1 MIYQVLILW
10 GVCAFSAVLL
20 SVFSIYYFKKS
31 RDLAP
36 LFQRK
41 NELQCQINSLN
52 EQIAVAQNTN
62 NALTIKNQELNKES
76 KMYEQSIL
84 DGKIAKEFL
93 DKYDEELA
101 RKRSTIYKTNN
112 DIENVKDIYN
122 KAKEELTNINLEI
135 QNAAGKL
142 QGQEQQLNKN
152 EQIIAEIEVKKGQL
166 IEKEKAL
173 FQLTEKV
180 ETLKVEFEELETK
193 CKRLKND
200 IERMEEE
207 RKRLDSSCLALEEE
221 EKRYRESIRALNAE
235 KSTLDLLLDTKK
247 AEAKGIEDFKWEDL
261 DKRPIPLVKLEKHIE
276 EHEFL
281 SGFKDKLRQNNIVFD
296 DRTIN
301 AFHTSLK
308 VQDSSPLVVL
318 AGISG
323 TGKSLLPQLYASE
336 LGFNFLQIA
345 VQPRWDGPQDLFGFY
360 NYMENRFK
368 ATELSRLIWS
378 CDIYN
383 NKKAEKEFSGDDK
396 NLPMNIVLLDEMNLA
411 KVEYYFSD
419 MLSKLE
425 ARRGKNCS
433 IKNQREP
440 AEIELECGSSGK
452 DIGVRRMF
460 VNKNTLFVGTMNE
473 DESTQS
479 LSDKVMDRSNVMR
492 FGRPS
497 SLDLHPTI
505 DKFLKSHSDEK
516 LTYGTWS
523 REWVKKSIEKSD
535 SDFISKIITPIN
547 EELARIGRPFAH
559 RVYQGISNYVVNYPD
574 STEIGR
580 RYAIADQV
588 EMKIL
593 PKLTGIE
600 MEDKIVREVL
610 EKIGEHIDKINDRKL
625 SEAFFNARKSDNSVF
640 FQWRGIMR

>member
-10 GVCAFSAVLL
+10 GLCTFSAILL
-20 SVFSIYYFKKS
+20 SVFSVYYFKKS
-31 RDLAP
+31 RDLVP

-62 NALTIKNQELNKES
+62 NALAIKNQELNKES
-76 KMYEQSIL
+76 KILEQSIL
-84 DGKIAKEFL
+84 DGQIAKEFL

-101 RKRSTIYKTNN
+101 NKRSIINKTNKE
-112 DIENVKDIYN
+112 IENIKDIYN
-122 KAKEELTNINLEI
+122 KAKGELENINLEI
-135 QNAAGKL
+135 QAAAGKL

-152 EQIIAEIEVKKGQL
+152 EQIIAEMEVKKNQL
-166 IEKEKAL
+166 LHKEKTLA
-173 FQLTEKV
+173 QLTEKIAS
-180 ETLKVEFEELETK
+180 LNVEFEELDAK
-193 CKRLKND
+193 CKSLKHD

-207 RKRLDSSCLALEEE
+207 RKRLDSSCSALEEKE
-221 EKRYRESIRALNAE
+221 SLCRENIRALNAE
-235 KSTLDLLLDTKK
+235 KSSLDLLVDTKK
-247 AEAKGIEDFKWEDL
+247 IEANGAEDFKWEDL
-261 DKRPIPLVKLEKHIE
+261 DKQPIPLVSAEKHIKE
-276 EHEFL
+276 QDFL
-281 SGFKDKLRQNNIVFD
+281 SGFKEKLKKNDIVFD

-360 NYMENRFK
+360 NYMEKRFK
-368 ATELSRLIWS
+368 ATELSWLIWS

-383 NKKAEKEFSGDDK
+383 NKNAQKAFSKDVNK
-396 NLPMNIVLLDEMNLA
+396 LPMNMVLLDEMNLA

-425 ARRGKNCS
+425 VRRGKNCS
-433 IKNQREP
+433 IAEQRMP

-452 DIGVRRMF
+452 NIVSRRMF

-497 SLDLHPTI
+497 SLDLRPTI
-505 DKFLKSHSDEK
+505 DKFLKSHNDEK
-516 LTYGTWS
+516 LTYGTWAG
-523 REWVKKSIEKSD
+523 EWIKKSIKKQD
-535 SDFISKIITPIN
+535 SDFINKIITPIN
-547 EELARIGRPFAH
+547 DELTKIGRPFAH
-559 RVYQGISNYVVNYPD
+559 RVYQGISNYVANYPD
-574 STEIGR
+574 TSEIGR
-580 RYAIADQV
+580 RNAIADQV

-600 MEDKIVREVL
+600 MEDKIAREVL
-610 EKIGEHIDKINDRKL
+610 EKIGEHIEKIQDKKL
-625 SEAFFNARKSDNSVF
+625 SEAFSNARKSENAVF
-640 FQWRGIMR
+640 FQWRGIMH